1 MIWSRRLLMSVYL
14 HHFLS
19 HYGFGVYLAFGL
31 AMNQQKSQVILFF
44 DYFSLKD
51 ITTCSTPLKIN
62 NFSGLKCC
70 WSIIFVW
77 MTKLC
82 WLAAFHSVGAWGR
95 LGADNKKSSPRKYE
109 AKGLYYDTIHLLIY
123 KMPWWSIPLCERF
136 IVPLGIWWSS
146 TRERYFQRK

>member
-1 MIWSRRLLMSVYL
+1 MKSKTVNECLLTP
-14 HHFLS
+14 FLKPLW
-19 HYGFGVYLAFGL
+19 FGVYLAFGL

-77 MTKLC
+77 GWLNSAGWLLSTLLGLEGGWGQITRKVPQENTKQKVYITIQ
-82 WLAAFHSVGAWGR
+82 FI
-95 LGADNKKSSPRKYE
+95 Y
-109 AKGLYYDTIHLLIY
+109 LYIKCHGGQFLYVKDL
-123 KMPWWSIPLCERF
+123 
-136 IVPLGIWWSS
+136 
-146 TRERYFQRK
+146 